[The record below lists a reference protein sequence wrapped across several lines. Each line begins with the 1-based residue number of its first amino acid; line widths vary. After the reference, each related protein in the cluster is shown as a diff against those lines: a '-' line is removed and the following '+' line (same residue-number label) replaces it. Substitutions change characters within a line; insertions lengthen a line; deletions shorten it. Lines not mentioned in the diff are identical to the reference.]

1 MAKSLVF
8 CVTLISYCL
17 CVSSLKDSEHV
28 GKAVTWTLED
38 AGGIVTPSYR
48 TQTTDT
54 TQLSGYLKDEIKSKE
69 MFVIVKKEDKSSPLT
84 VPYIANSIKSS
95 SQAVIIPHLY
105 AVDASSAKRS
115 LVEHLEGNGVVQN
128 VKHVSLT
135 QLHEIVVGSSSPLK
149 NGQLD
154 TYVVT
159 VSGDASEE
167 SEFKAISK
175 AARSSAVMIMVA
187 EDPSAIAPTEHAQ
200 YSRVLTSP
208 FYKHPNVTWEGGE
221 FSIYYQG
228 KYLYMTPDILTG
240 VMTGLFFFFALLI
253 GFNCLGA
260 IQGPST
266 FANKLPPLGKEA

>member
-1 MAKSLVF
+1 MTRLLVSSIL
-8 CVTLISYCL
+8 VLPLCL
-17 CVSSLKDSEHV
+17 CISSYNDPTV
-28 GKAVTWTLED
+28 GKAVTWTLDD
-38 AGGIVTPSYR
+38 AGDIVVPSYR

-69 MFVIVKKEDKSSPLT
+69 MFVIVQKEDKSSPLS

-105 AVDASSAKRS
+105 ASDAESSKRS
-115 LVEHLEGNGVVQN
+115 LLEHFELNGVVE
-128 VKHVSLT
+128 KIHHVSLP
-135 QLHEIVVGSSSPLK
+135 QLHEMVVGKSSPLQ
-149 NGQLD
+149 NGILD
-154 TYVVT
+154 SYVVT
-159 VSGDASEE
+159 ITGDASEE
-167 SEFKAISK
+167 NQFKAISK
-175 AARSSAVMIMVA
+175 ASRASAVMLMVA
-187 EDPSAIAPTEHAQ
+187 EDPSAVAPTSHAQ

-240 VMTGLFFFFALLI
+240 VMTGLFFFFILLT

-260 IQGPST
+260 IQGPGT